1 MIIEFNDAWVKI
13 RYRNG
18 LSKRHLATMTS
29 LKSVSQDVPRVTSD
43 TLLENPHAYLK
54 AATAPN
60 TRKAY
65 QSDVQHFMSAGGLL
79 PTSTEG
85 ILNYLHKFANQL
97 NARTLQRRL
106 TALKQWHLTQGF
118 SDPTAH
124 PLVHKTVTGIYH
136 VHGKPA
142 VKAPALSLDHLTQLA
157 HYLQASDKLTHRRDN
172 ALLQIGFFGA
182 FRRSELVA
190 IQWQQVSFVCEGVE
204 ILIPRSKTDQAGNGV
219 TCAIPYGHAT
229 LCPVVALKIWHGKS
243 GSPADGFVFS
253 PISKSGTLS
262 RKPLSTNSVNILLKQ
277 HATACQLPQA
287 SAYSGHSLRRGFATG
302 AAQKGA
308 TLGAIMR
315 QGRWRQ
321 ASTVHGYVEEGQ
333 RFEANAAG
341 LLLSTQSTEFKS
353 D

>member
-1 MIIEFNDAWVKI
+1 MI
-13 RYRNG
+13 
-18 LSKRHLATMTS
+18 S

-54 AATAPN
+54 AATALN

-65 QSDVQHFMSAGGLL
+65 QSDIQHFINAGGLL
-79 PTSTEG
+79 PASTEG
-85 ILNYLHKFANQL
+85 ILHYLHQFASQL

-118 SDPTAH
+118 PDPTAH

-142 VKAPALSLDHLTQLA
+142 VKVPALSLDHLTQLA
-157 HYLQASDKLTHRRDN
+157 QYLQASDKLAHGRDN

-190 IQWQQVSFVCEGVE
+190 IQWGHVSFVSQGVE
-204 ILIPRSKTDQAGNGV
+204 ILIPRSKTDQAGEGV
-219 TCAIPYGHAT
+219 TCAIPYGHAA
-229 LCPVVALKIWHGKS
+229 LCPVEALKIWHEKS
-243 GSPADGFVFS
+243 GSPTNGFVFS
-253 PISKSGTLS
+253 PITKSGTLS
-262 RKPLSTNSVNILLKQ
+262 PQALSTNSVNILLKQ

-287 SAYSGHSLRRGFATG
+287 QAYSGHSLRRGFATG

-321 ASTVHGYVEEGQ
+321 SSTVHGYVEEGQ

-341 LLLSTQSTEFKS
+341 LLLDSNASQMKP